1 MKAIDFVTRTSAG
14 AAQYGSISENENM
27 MTLRAEPG
35 QELSLNL
42 RQSEIGG
49 YARNGGDLHIT
60 LADGRV
66 IVLEEY
72 FGADGVP
79 DSRLFI
85 SADGY
90 LNEVSLVDGGD
101 GALYAQ
107 YGPTEQWG
115 KWSPSEELIF
125 LDEDERVAAIVGP
138 EDESVSMLGA
148 AALMGGSGLFTAAG
162 VGAAAVAA
170 STLLPGDGNGGGGG
184 GRITPSVD
192 QEGPIVLGGDEVGPE
207 TDTVTITGRA
217 EPGSTVTVTVGDKT
231 VETISDDEGN
241 WQAEFTGDSFPSDGS
256 HGADVTVVEPDGTT
270 SDLAGPEVVIDTTP
284 PETAVTEGTET
295 SGEIFNAEEYGQ
307 GIEIAGTGEPGAT
320 VSVTIEGITRET
332 VVTEGGSWSV
342 TYEAGSLPEG
352 EYTSAVTV
360 VSQDAMGNSTT
371 VTESVVID
379 TVANAVSI
387 STSQIEGDGT
397 INHAEEADGVTIV
410 GTATPGAVV
419 VVSVQGQEQ
428 TVTAGG
434 DGSWSVTYAAGTL
447 PQGTYDAEI
456 TATSTDVAGNV
467 NTTTGTVHVDTRVD
481 NFAITSESGGADNV
495 INAAEAQ
502 SGLVVTGTSEPGSTV
517 VLQLGDHEVS
527 TVAGADGSWSATFAA
542 SQITQGTYTTTMTA
556 TATDLAG
563 NTRVQTQSVTVDTEA
578 GLLTLNADQ
587 IGGDGTINHSE
598 AQAGVQVT
606 GRADPG
612 ATVTVTLDGVAH
624 QTVAGANGV
633 WTTTYASHE
642 ITEGVHD
649 PVVTAT
655 TTDAAGNSTSVT
667 DTVHVDT
674 RVDNLSM
681 SGGGFAATSH
691 GHDVINSDVAASGFD
706 LTGTVEPGS
715 TVFVTIN
722 GVRVEADVDAS
733 GNWVASF
740 GPGAIAGGEYDA
752 ALAIDVMDAAGNT
765 QSITDTVRVDTLV
778 NTLDKD
784 GPVEGDNVVNASEA
798 SDGVTLTG
806 QVEPGS
812 TVSVDVFG
820 ERYDA
825 VVDASGAWTLDIPA
839 GDIPQTEDSFAM
851 VVTATDAAGN
861 TSRIDDSLVIDTT
874 VPDQP
879 DVVGYFRDHSGN
891 RNTTIETTDED
902 IAIHRVD
909 EPGGAQEMNL
919 YEAKDAFLNE
929 LTYHF
934 LDGAGAPQSI
944 PDGSELVI
952 TGTDAAGNANSTY
965 LVLDEAG
972 ATTVDLGG
980 SNVDGFNIETVD
992 LRFSDQTELTITA
1005 EMLEGLSENSD
1016 TLLVRGGTDDTL
1028 TISGATKT
1036 GTSTETVGGESHSVY
1051 TFDNGSSIIVDDDI
1065 KTVI

>member
-14 AAQYGSISENENM
+14 AAQYGSISENDSM

-42 RQSEIGG
+42 RQSEVNG
-49 YARNGGDLHIT
+49 YARSGGDLQIT

-66 IVLEEY
+66 IILEDY

-90 LNEVSLVDGGD
+90 LNEVTLVEGGN
-101 GALYAQ
+101 GTLYAQ

-125 LDEDERVAAIVGP
+125 LDEDERVAAIAGTGD
-138 EDESVSMLGA
+138 EDVSMLGA
-148 AALMGGSGLFTAAG
+148 AALFGGSGLATAAG

-170 STLLPGDGNGGGGG
+170 STLIPGDGSGSGD
-184 GRITPSVD
+184 GRIAPSVD
-192 QEGPIVLGGDEVGPE
+192 QEGPITLGGDGVGPD
-207 TDTVTITGRA
+207 TDSVTLTGRA
-217 EPGSTVTVTVGDKT
+217 EPGSTVTVTLGDKS
-231 VETISDDEGN
+231 VETTADDEGN
-241 WQAEFTGDSFPSDGS
+241 WQAEFAGDTFPSDGM
-256 HGADVTVVEPDGTT
+256 HTVTVTVVEPDGTT
-270 SDLAGPEVVIDTTP
+270 SDLAGPEVTIDTTP
-284 PETAVTEGTET
+284 PETSVTQGTEA
-295 SGEIFNAEEYGQ
+295 SGEIFNAEEFGQ
-307 GIEIAGTGEPGAT
+307 GIELAGTGEPGAT
-320 VSVTIEGITRET
+320 ISVTVEGVTRET
-332 VVTEGGSWSV
+332 VVSESGSWSV

-360 VSQDAMGNSTT
+360 ISRDAMGNSTT
-371 VTESVVID
+371 VTESIAID

-397 INHAEEADGVTIV
+397 INQAEEADGTTIV

-419 VVSVQGQEQ
+419 VVSVQGVEQ

-434 DGSWSVTYAAGTL
+434 DGSWSVTFAPGTL
-447 PQGTYDAEI
+447 PQGTYEAEI
-456 TATSTDVAGNV
+456 TASSTDAAGNV
-467 NTTTGTVHVDTRVD
+467 NTTTGTVQVDTRVD
-481 NFAITSESGGADNV
+481 NFALTSSSGGADGV
-495 INAAEAQ
+495 INAQEAQ
-502 SGLVVTGTSEPGSTV
+502 SGLEVTGTSEPGSTIV
-517 VLQLGDHEVS
+517 VQLGTQQV
-527 TVAGADGSWSATFAA
+527 TAVAGADGSWSATFAA
-542 SQITQGTYTTTMTA
+542 TQITPGTYTTTMTA

-563 NTRVQTQSVTVDTEA
+563 NTSTQTQSVTVDTEA

-587 IGGDGTINHSE
+587 IGGDGTINQAE

-624 QTVAGANGV
+624 EVVAGANGV

-655 TTDAAGNSTSVT
+655 TTDAAGNATSVS

-674 RVDNLSM
+674 RVDNLTM
-681 SGGGFAATSH
+681 GGGGFAATSD
-691 GHDVINSDVAASGFD
+691 GRSVINGDVAGSGFE

-715 TVFVTIN
+715 TVFVSIGGT
-722 GVRVEADVDAS
+722 RVEAAVDAN

-752 ALAIDVMDAAGNT
+752 ALIVDVTDGAGNT
-765 QSITDTVRVDTLV
+765 QSLTDTVRVDTLV
-778 NTLDKD
+778 NALDKD
-784 GPVEGDNVVNASEA
+784 SPVEGDNVVNAAEA

-806 QVEPGS
+806 KVEPGS
-812 TVSVDVFG
+812 TVTVDLFG
-820 ERYDA
+820 KSYAA
-825 VVDASGAWTLDIPA
+825 VVDASGNWRVDLPA
-839 GDIPQTEDSFAM
+839 ADIPQAEESFDM
-851 VVTATDAAGN
+851 VIRATDAAGN
-861 TSRIDDSLVIDTT
+861 VSRVTDSLAIDTL

-902 IAIHRVD
+902 ISIHRVD
-909 EPGGAQEMNL
+909 GPEGAQELNL

-929 LTYHF
+929 STYHF
-934 LDGAGAPQSI
+934 LDAAGAPKSI

-972 ATTVDLGG
+972 VTTVDLG
-980 SNVDGFNIETVD
+980 SNAVDGFNIETVD

-1005 EMLEGLSENSD
+1005 DMLAGLSENSD

-1028 TISGATKT
+1028 TISGASKT
-1036 GTSTETVGGESHSVY
+1036 GTKDIDGEAYSVY
-1051 TFDNGSSIIVDDDI
+1051 SFDNGSSIVVDDDI

>member
-14 AAQYGSISENENM
+14 AAQYGSISENDSM

-42 RQSEIGG
+42 RQSEVNG
-49 YARNGGDLHIT
+49 YARSGGDLQIT

-66 IVLEEY
+66 IILEDY

-90 LNEVSLVDGGD
+90 LNEVTLVEGGN
-101 GALYAQ
+101 GTLYAQ

-125 LDEDERVAAIVGP
+125 LDEDERVAAIAGTG
-138 EDESVSMLGA
+138 DENVSMLGA
-148 AALMGGSGLFTAAG
+148 AALFGGSGLATAAG

-170 STLLPGDGNGGGGG
+170 STLIPGDGSGSGD
-184 GRITPSVD
+184 GRIAPSVD
-192 QEGPIVLGGDEVGPE
+192 QEGPITLGGDGVGPD
-207 TDTVTITGRA
+207 TDSVTLTGRA
-217 EPGSTVTVTVGDKT
+217 EPGSTVTVTLGDKS
-231 VETISDDEGN
+231 VETTADDEGN
-241 WQAEFTGDSFPSDGS
+241 WQAEFAGDNFPSDGM
-256 HGADVTVVEPDGTT
+256 HTATVTVVEPDGTT
-270 SDLAGPEVVIDTTP
+270 TDLAGPQVTIDTTP
-284 PETAVTEGTET
+284 PETSVTQGTEA
-295 SGEIFNAEEYGQ
+295 SGEIFNAEEFGQ
-307 GIEIAGTGEPGAT
+307 GIELAGSGEPGAT
-320 VSVTIEGITRET
+320 VSVTVEGVTRET
-332 VVTEGGSWSV
+332 VVSESGSWSV

-352 EYTSAVTV
+352 EYTSVVTV
-360 VSQDAMGNSTT
+360 ISRDAMGNSTT
-371 VTESVVID
+371 VTESIAID

-397 INHAEEADGVTIV
+397 INQAEEADGTTIV

-419 VVSVQGQEQ
+419 VVSVQGVEQ

-434 DGSWSVTYAAGTL
+434 DGSWSVTFAPGTL
-447 PQGTYDAEI
+447 PQGTYEAEI
-456 TATSTDVAGNV
+456 TASSTDAAGNV
-467 NTTTGTVHVDTRVD
+467 NTTTGTVQVDTRVD
-481 NFAITSESGGADNV
+481 NFALTSSSGGADGV
-495 INAAEAQ
+495 INAQEAQ
-502 SGLVVTGTSEPGSTV
+502 SGLEVTGTSEPGSTIV
-517 VLQLGDHEVS
+517 VQLGSQQV
-527 TVAGADGSWSATFAA
+527 TAVAGADGSWSATFAA
-542 SQITQGTYTTTMTA
+542 NQITPGTYTTTMTA

-563 NTRVQTQSVTVDTEA
+563 NTSIQTQSVTVDTEA

-587 IGGDGTINHSE
+587 IGGDGTINQAE

-624 QTVAGANGV
+624 EVVAGANGV

-655 TTDAAGNSTSVT
+655 TTDAAGNATSVS

-674 RVDNLSM
+674 RVDNLTM
-681 SGGGFAATSH
+681 DGGGFAATSD
-691 GHDVINSDVAASGFD
+691 GRSVINGDVAGSGFE

-715 TVFVTIN
+715 TVFVSIGGT
-722 GVRVEADVDAS
+722 RVEAAVDAS

-752 ALAIDVMDAAGNT
+752 ALTVDVTDGAGNT
-765 QSITDTVRVDTLV
+765 QSLTDTVRVDTLV
-778 NTLDKD
+778 NALDKD
-784 GPVEGDNVVNASEA
+784 SPVEGDNVVNAAEA

-806 QVEPGS
+806 KVEPGS
-812 TVSVDVFG
+812 TVTVDLFG
-820 ERYDA
+820 KSYTA
-825 VVDASGAWTLDIPA
+825 VVDASGNWRVDLPA
-839 GDIPQTEDSFAM
+839 ADIPQAEESFDM
-851 VVTATDAAGN
+851 VIRATDAAGN
-861 TSRIDDSLVIDTT
+861 VSRVTDSLAIDTL

-902 IAIHRVD
+902 ISIHRVD
-909 EPGGAQEMNL
+909 GPEGAQELNL

-929 LTYHF
+929 ATYHF
-934 LDGAGAPQSI
+934 LDGAGAPKSI

-972 ATTVDLGG
+972 VTTVDLG
-980 SNVDGFNIETVD
+980 SNAVDGFNIETVD

-1005 EMLEGLSENSD
+1005 DMLAGLSENSD

-1028 TISGATKT
+1028 TISGASKT
-1036 GTSTETVGGESHSVY
+1036 GTKDVDGEAYSVY
-1051 TFDNGSSIIVDDDI
+1051 SFDNGSSIVVDDDI

>member
-1 MKAIDFVTRTSAG
+1 
-14 AAQYGSISENENM
+14 M

-42 RQSEIGG
+42 RQSEVNG
-49 YARNGGDLHIT
+49 YARSGGDLQIT

-66 IVLEEY
+66 IILEDY

-90 LNEVSLVDGGD
+90 LNEVTLVEGGN
-101 GALYAQ
+101 GTLYAQ

-125 LDEDERVAAIVGP
+125 LDEDERVAAIAGTG
-138 EDESVSMLGA
+138 DENVSMLGA
-148 AALMGGSGLFTAAG
+148 AALFGGSGLATAAG

-170 STLLPGDGNGGGGG
+170 STLIPGDGSGSGD
-184 GRITPSVD
+184 GRIAPSVD
-192 QEGPIVLGGDEVGPE
+192 QEGPITLGGDGVGPD
-207 TDTVTITGRA
+207 TDSVTLTGRA
-217 EPGSTVTVTVGDKT
+217 EPGSTVTVTLGDKS

-241 WQAEFTGDSFPSDGS
+241 WQAEFAGDNFPSDGTLS
-256 HGADVTVVEPDGTT
+256 ANVTVVEPDGTT
-270 SDLAGPEVVIDTTP
+270 TDLAGPQVTIDTTP
-284 PETAVTEGTET
+284 PETSVTQGTEA
-295 SGEIFNAEEYGQ
+295 SGEIFNAEEFGQ
-307 GIEIAGTGEPGAT
+307 GIELAGTGEPGAT
-320 VSVTIEGITRET
+320 ISVTVEGVTRET
-332 VVTEGGSWSV
+332 VVSESGSWSV

-360 VSQDAMGNSTT
+360 ISRDAMGNSTN
-371 VTESVVID
+371 VTESLVID

-397 INHAEEADGVTIV
+397 INQAEEADGTTIV

-419 VVSVQGQEQ
+419 VVSVQGIEQ

-434 DGSWSVTYAAGTL
+434 DGSWSVTFAPGTL
-447 PQGTYDAEI
+447 PQGTYEAEI
-456 TATSTDVAGNV
+456 TASSTDAAGNV
-467 NTTTGTVHVDTRVD
+467 NTTTGTVQVDTRVD
-481 NFAITSESGGADNV
+481 NFALTSSSGGADGV
-495 INAAEAQ
+495 INAQEAQ
-502 SGLVVTGTSEPGSTV
+502 SGLEVTGTSEPGSTIV
-517 VLQLGDHEVS
+517 VQLGTQQV
-527 TVAGADGSWSATFAA
+527 TAVAGADGSWSATFAA
-542 SQITQGTYTTTMTA
+542 TQITPGTYTTTMTA

-563 NTRVQTQSVTVDTEA
+563 NTSTQTQSVTVDTEA

-587 IGGDGTINHSE
+587 IGGDGTINHAE

-612 ATVTVTLDGVAH
+612 ASVTVTLDGVAH
-624 QTVAGANGV
+624 EVVAGANGV

-642 ITEGVHD
+642 ITQGVHD

-655 TTDAAGNSTSVT
+655 TTDAAGNATSVS

-674 RVDNLSM
+674 RVDNLTM
-681 SGGGFAATSH
+681 GGGGFAATSD
-691 GHDVINSDVAASGFD
+691 GRSVINGDVAGSGFE

-715 TVFVTIN
+715 TVFVSIGGT
-722 GVRVEADVDAS
+722 RVEAAVDAS

-752 ALAIDVMDAAGNT
+752 ALIVDVTDGAGNT
-765 QSITDTVRVDTLV
+765 QSLTDTVRVDTLV
-778 NTLDKD
+778 NALDKD
-784 GPVEGDNVVNASEA
+784 GPVEGDNVVNAAEA

-806 QVEPGS
+806 KVEPGS
-812 TVSVDVFG
+812 TVTVDLFG
-820 ERYDA
+820 KSYTA
-825 VVDASGAWTLDIPA
+825 VVDASGNWRVDLPA
-839 GDIPQTEDSFAM
+839 ADIPQAEESFDM
-851 VVTATDAAGN
+851 VIRATDAAGN
-861 TSRIDDSLVIDTT
+861 VSSVTDSIAIDTL

-902 IAIHRVD
+902 ISIHRVD
-909 EPGGAQEMNL
+909 GPEGAQELNL

-929 LTYHF
+929 ATYHF
-934 LDGAGAPQSI
+934 LDGAGAPKSI

-972 ATTVDLGG
+972 VTTVDLG
-980 SNVDGFNIETVD
+980 SNAVDGFNIETVD

-1005 EMLEGLSENSD
+1005 DMLAGLSENSD

-1028 TISGATKT
+1028 TISGASKT
-1036 GTSTETVGGESHSVY
+1036 GTKDVDGEAYSVY
-1051 TFDNGSSIIVDDDI
+1051 SFDNGSSIVVDDDI

>member
-14 AAQYGSISENENM
+14 AAQYGSISENDSM

-42 RQSEIGG
+42 RQSEVNG
-49 YARNGGDLHIT
+49 YARSGGDLQIT

-66 IVLEEY
+66 IILQDY

-90 LNEVSLVDGGD
+90 LNEVTLVEGGN
-101 GALYAQ
+101 GTLYAQ

-125 LDEDERVAAIVGP
+125 LDEDERVAAIAGTG
-138 EDESVSMLGA
+138 DENVSMLGA
-148 AALMGGSGLFTAAG
+148 AALFGGSGLATAAG

-170 STLLPGDGNGGGGG
+170 STLIPGDGSGSGD
-184 GRITPSVD
+184 GRIAPSVD
-192 QEGPIVLGGDEVGPE
+192 QEGPITLGGDGVGPD
-207 TDTVTITGRA
+207 TDSVTLTGRA
-217 EPGSTVTVTVGDKT
+217 EPGSTVTVTLGDKS
-231 VETISDDEGN
+231 VETTADDEGN
-241 WQAEFTGDSFPSDGS
+241 WQAEFAGDTFPSDGM
-256 HGADVTVVEPDGTT
+256 HTATVTVVEPDGTT
-270 SDLAGPEVVIDTTP
+270 SDLAGPQVTIDTTP
-284 PETAVTEGTET
+284 PETSVTQGTEA
-295 SGEIFNAEEYGQ
+295 SGEIFNAEEFGQ
-307 GIEIAGTGEPGAT
+307 GIELAGSGEPGAT
-320 VSVTIEGITRET
+320 ISVTVEGVTRET
-332 VVTEGGSWSV
+332 VVSESGSWSV

-360 VSQDAMGNSTT
+360 ISRDAMGNSTT
-371 VTESVVID
+371 VTESIAID

-397 INHAEEADGVTIV
+397 INQAEEADGTTIV

-419 VVSVQGQEQ
+419 VVSVQGVEQ

-434 DGSWSVTYAAGTL
+434 DGSWSVTFAPGTL
-447 PQGTYDAEI
+447 PQGTYEAEI
-456 TATSTDVAGNV
+456 TASSTDAAGNV
-467 NTTTGTVHVDTRVD
+467 NTTTGTVQVDTRVD
-481 NFAITSESGGADNV
+481 NFALTSSSGGADGV
-495 INAAEAQ
+495 INAQEAQ
-502 SGLVVTGTSEPGSTV
+502 SGLEVTGTSEPGSTIV
-517 VLQLGDHEVS
+517 VQLGSQQV
-527 TVAGADGSWSATFAA
+527 TAVAGADGSWSATFAA
-542 SQITQGTYTTTMTA
+542 NQITPGTYTTTMTA

-563 NTRVQTQSVTVDTEA
+563 NTSTQTQSVTVDTEA

-587 IGGDGTINHSE
+587 IGGDGTINQAE

-624 QTVAGANGV
+624 EVVAGANGV

-655 TTDAAGNSTSVT
+655 TTDAAGNATSVS

-674 RVDNLSM
+674 RVDNLTM
-681 SGGGFAATSH
+681 GGGGFAATSD
-691 GHDVINSDVAASGFD
+691 GRSVINGDVAGSGFE

-715 TVFVTIN
+715 TVFVSIGGT
-722 GVRVEADVDAS
+722 RVEAAVDAS

-752 ALAIDVMDAAGNT
+752 ALTVDVTDAAGNT
-765 QSITDTVRVDTLV
+765 QSLTDTVRVDTLV
-778 NTLDKD
+778 NALDKD
-784 GPVEGDNVVNASEA
+784 SPVEGDNVVNAAEA

-806 QVEPGS
+806 KVEPGS
-812 TVSVDVFG
+812 TVTVDLFG
-820 ERYDA
+820 KSYTA
-825 VVDASGAWTLDIPA
+825 VVDASGNWRVDLPA
-839 GDIPQTEDSFAM
+839 ADIPQAEESFDM
-851 VVTATDAAGN
+851 VIRATDAAGN
-861 TSRIDDSLVIDTT
+861 VSRVTDSIAIDTL

-902 IAIHRVD
+902 ISIHRVD
-909 EPGGAQEMNL
+909 GPDGAQELNL

-929 LTYHF
+929 STYHF
-934 LDGAGAPQSI
+934 LDGAGAPKSI

-972 ATTVDLGG
+972 VTTVDLG
-980 SNVDGFNIETVD
+980 SNAVDGFNIETVD

-1005 EMLEGLSENSD
+1005 DMLAGLSENSD

-1028 TISGATKT
+1028 TISGASKT
-1036 GTSTETVGGESHSVY
+1036 GTKDVDGEAYSVY
-1051 TFDNGSSIIVDDDI
+1051 SFDNGSSIVVDDDI
-1065 KTVI
+1065 KTVV

>member
-14 AAQYGSISENENM
+14 AAQYGSISENDSM

-42 RQSEIGG
+42 RQSEVNG
-49 YARNGGDLHIT
+49 YARSGGDLQIT

-66 IVLEEY
+66 IILQDY

-90 LNEVSLVDGGD
+90 LNEVTLVEGGN
-101 GALYAQ
+101 GTLYAQ

-125 LDEDERVAAIVGP
+125 LDEDERVAAIAGTG
-138 EDESVSMLGA
+138 DENVSMLGA
-148 AALMGGSGLFTAAG
+148 AALFGGSGLATAAG

-170 STLLPGDGNGGGGG
+170 STLIPGDGSGSGD
-184 GRITPSVD
+184 GRIAPSVD
-192 QEGPIVLGGDEVGPE
+192 QEGPITLGGDGVGPD
-207 TDTVTITGRA
+207 TDSVTLTGRA
-217 EPGSTVTVTVGDKT
+217 EPGSTVTVTLGDKS
-231 VETISDDEGN
+231 VETTADDEGN
-241 WQAEFTGDSFPSDGS
+241 WQAEFAGDTFPSDGM
-256 HGADVTVVEPDGTT
+256 HTATVTVVEPDGTT
-270 SDLAGPEVVIDTTP
+270 SDLAGPQVTIDTTP
-284 PETAVTEGTET
+284 PETSVTQGTEA
-295 SGEIFNAEEYGQ
+295 SGEIFNAEEFGQ
-307 GIEIAGTGEPGAT
+307 GIELAGSGELGAT
-320 VSVTIEGITRET
+320 ISVTVEGVTRET
-332 VVTEGGSWSV
+332 VVSESGSWSV

-360 VSQDAMGNSTT
+360 ISRDAMGNSTT
-371 VTESVVID
+371 VTESIAID

-397 INHAEEADGVTIV
+397 INQAEEADGTTIV

-419 VVSVQGQEQ
+419 VVSVQGVEQ

-434 DGSWSVTYAAGTL
+434 DGSWSVTFAPGTL
-447 PQGTYDAEI
+447 PQGTYEAEI
-456 TATSTDVAGNV
+456 TASSTDAAGNV
-467 NTTTGTVHVDTRVD
+467 NTTTGTVQVDTRVD
-481 NFAITSESGGADNV
+481 NFALTSSSGGADGV
-495 INAAEAQ
+495 INAQEAQ
-502 SGLVVTGTSEPGSTV
+502 SGLEVTGTSEPGSTIV
-517 VLQLGDHEVS
+517 VQLGSQQV
-527 TVAGADGSWSATFAA
+527 TAVAGADGSWSATFAA
-542 SQITQGTYTTTMTA
+542 NQITPGTYTTTMTA

-563 NTRVQTQSVTVDTEA
+563 NTSTQTQSVTVDTEA

-587 IGGDGTINHSE
+587 IGGDGTINQAE

-624 QTVAGANGV
+624 EVVAGANGV

-655 TTDAAGNSTSVT
+655 TTDAAGNATSVS

-674 RVDNLSM
+674 RVDNLTM
-681 SGGGFAATSH
+681 GGGGFAATSD
-691 GHDVINSDVAASGFD
+691 GRSVINGDVAGSGFE

-715 TVFVTIN
+715 TVFVSIGGT
-722 GVRVEADVDAS
+722 RVEAAVDAS

-752 ALAIDVMDAAGNT
+752 ALTVDVTDAAGNT
-765 QSITDTVRVDTLV
+765 QSLTDTVRVDTLV
-778 NTLDKD
+778 NALDKD
-784 GPVEGDNVVNASEA
+784 SPVEGDNVVNAAEA

-806 QVEPGS
+806 KVEPGS
-812 TVSVDVFG
+812 TVTVDLFG
-820 ERYDA
+820 KSYTA
-825 VVDASGAWTLDIPA
+825 VVDASGNWRVDLPA
-839 GDIPQTEDSFAM
+839 ADIPQAEESFDM
-851 VVTATDAAGN
+851 VIRATDAAGN
-861 TSRIDDSLVIDTT
+861 VSRVTDSIAIDTL

-902 IAIHRVD
+902 ISIHRVD
-909 EPGGAQEMNL
+909 GPDGAQELNL

-929 LTYHF
+929 STYHF
-934 LDGAGAPQSI
+934 LDGAGAPKSI

-972 ATTVDLGG
+972 VTTVDLG
-980 SNVDGFNIETVD
+980 SNAVDGFNIETVD

-1005 EMLEGLSENSD
+1005 DMLAGLSENSD

-1028 TISGATKT
+1028 TISGASKT
-1036 GTSTETVGGESHSVY
+1036 GTKDVDGEAYSVY
-1051 TFDNGSSIIVDDDI
+1051 SFDNGSSIVVDDDI
-1065 KTVI
+1065 KTVV

>member
-14 AAQYGSISENENM
+14 AAQYGSISENDSM

-42 RQSEIGG
+42 RQSEVKG
-49 YARNGGDLHIT
+49 YARSGGDLQIT

-66 IVLEEY
+66 IILEDY

-90 LNEVSLVDGGD
+90 LNEVTLVEGGN
-101 GALYAQ
+101 GTLYAQ

-125 LDEDERVAAIVGP
+125 LDEDERVAAIAGTG
-138 EDESVSMLGA
+138 DENVSMLGA
-148 AALMGGSGLFTAAG
+148 AALFGGSGLATAAS

-170 STLLPGDGNGGGGG
+170 STLIPGDGSGSGD
-184 GRITPSVD
+184 GRIAPSVD
-192 QEGPIVLGGDEVGPE
+192 QEGPITLGGDGVGPD
-207 TDTVTITGRA
+207 TDSVTLTGRA
-217 EPGSTVTVTVGDKT
+217 EPGSTVTVTLGDKS
-231 VETISDDEGN
+231 VETTADDEGN
-241 WQAEFTGDSFPSDGS
+241 WQAEFAGDNFPSDGM
-256 HGADVTVVEPDGTT
+256 HTATVTVVEPDGTT
-270 SDLAGPEVVIDTTP
+270 SDLAGPEVTIDTTP
-284 PETAVTEGTET
+284 PETSVTQGTEA
-295 SGEIFNAEEYGQ
+295 SGEIFNAEEFGQ
-307 GIEIAGTGEPGAT
+307 GIELAGSGEPGAT
-320 VSVTIEGITRET
+320 ISVTVEGVTRET
-332 VVTEGGSWSV
+332 VVSESGSWSV

-360 VSQDAMGNSTT
+360 ISRDAMGNSTT
-371 VTESVVID
+371 VTESIAID

-397 INHAEEADGVTIV
+397 INQAEEADGTTIV

-419 VVSVQGQEQ
+419 VVSVQGVEQ

-434 DGSWSVTYAAGTL
+434 DGSWSVTFAPGTL
-447 PQGTYDAEI
+447 PQGTYEAEI
-456 TATSTDVAGNV
+456 TASSTDAAGNV
-467 NTTTGTVHVDTRVD
+467 NTTTGTVQVDTRVD
-481 NFAITSESGGADNV
+481 NFALTSSSGGADGV
-495 INAAEAQ
+495 INAQEAQ
-502 SGLVVTGTSEPGSTV
+502 AGLEVTGTSEPGSTIV
-517 VLQLGDHEVS
+517 VQLGTQQV
-527 TVAGADGSWSATFAA
+527 TAVAGADGSWSATFAA
-542 SQITQGTYTTTMTA
+542 NQITPGTYTTTMTA

-563 NTRVQTQSVTVDTEA
+563 NTSIQTQSVTVDTEA

-587 IGGDGTINHSE
+587 IGGDGTINQAE

-612 ATVTVTLDGVAH
+612 AIVTVTLDGVAH
-624 QTVAGANGV
+624 EVVAGANGV

-655 TTDAAGNSTSVT
+655 TTDAAGNATSVS

-674 RVDNLSM
+674 RVDNLTM
-681 SGGGFAATSH
+681 GGGGFAATSD
-691 GHDVINSDVAASGFD
+691 GRSVINGDVAGSGFE

-715 TVFVTIN
+715 TVFVSIGGT
-722 GVRVEADVDAS
+722 RVEAAVDAS
-733 GNWVASF
+733 GKWVASF

-752 ALAIDVMDAAGNT
+752 ALIVDVTDAAGNT
-765 QSITDTVRVDTLV
+765 QSLTDTVRVDTLV
-778 NTLDKD
+778 NALDKD
-784 GPVEGDNVVNASEA
+784 SPVEGDNVVNAAEA

-806 QVEPGS
+806 KVEPGS
-812 TVSVDVFG
+812 TVTVDLFG
-820 ERYDA
+820 KSYAA
-825 VVDASGAWTLDIPA
+825 VVDASGNWRVDLPA
-839 GDIPQTEDSFAM
+839 ADIPQAEESFDM
-851 VVTATDAAGN
+851 VIRATDAAGN
-861 TSRIDDSLVIDTT
+861 VSSVTDSIAIDTL

-902 IAIHRVD
+902 ISIHRVD
-909 EPGGAQEMNL
+909 GPEGAQELNL

-929 LTYHF
+929 STYHF
-934 LDGAGAPQSI
+934 LDGAGAPKSI

-972 ATTVDLGG
+972 VTTVDLG
-980 SNVDGFNIETVD
+980 SNAVDGFNIETVD

-1005 EMLEGLSENSD
+1005 DMLAGLSENSD

-1028 TISGATKT
+1028 TLSGASKT
-1036 GTSTETVGGESHSVY
+1036 GTKDVDGEAYSVY
-1051 TFDNGSSIIVDDDI
+1051 SFDNGSSIVVDDDI

>member
-14 AAQYGSISENENM
+14 AAQYGSISENDSM

-42 RQSEIGG
+42 RQSEVNG
-49 YARNGGDLHIT
+49 YARSGGDLQIT

-66 IVLEEY
+66 IILEDY

-90 LNEVSLVDGGD
+90 LNEVTLVEGGN
-101 GALYAQ
+101 GTLYAQ

-125 LDEDERVAAIVGP
+125 LDEDERVAAIAGTG
-138 EDESVSMLGA
+138 DENVSMLGA
-148 AALMGGSGLFTAAG
+148 AALFGGSGLATAAG

-170 STLLPGDGNGGGGG
+170 STLIPGDGSGSGD
-184 GRITPSVD
+184 GRIAPSVD
-192 QEGPIVLGGDEVGPE
+192 QEGPITLGGDGVGPD
-207 TDTVTITGRA
+207 TDSVTLTGRA
-217 EPGSTVTVTVGDKT
+217 EPGSTVTVTLGDKS
-231 VETISDDEGN
+231 VETTADDEGN
-241 WQAEFTGDSFPSDGS
+241 WQAEFAGDTFPSDGM
-256 HGADVTVVEPDGTT
+256 HTATVTVVEPDGTT
-270 SDLAGPEVVIDTTP
+270 SDLAGPEVTIDTTP
-284 PETAVTEGTET
+284 PETSVTQGTEA
-295 SGEIFNAEEYGQ
+295 SGEIFNAEEFGQ
-307 GIEIAGTGEPGAT
+307 GIELAGSGEPGAT
-320 VSVTIEGITRET
+320 ISVTVEGVTRET
-332 VVTEGGSWSV
+332 VVSESGSWSV

-360 VSQDAMGNSTT
+360 ISRDAMGNSTT
-371 VTESVVID
+371 VTESIAID

-397 INHAEEADGVTIV
+397 INQAEEADGTTIV

-419 VVSVQGQEQ
+419 VVSVQGVEQ

-434 DGSWSVTYAAGTL
+434 DGSWSVTFAPGTL
-447 PQGTYDAEI
+447 PQGTYEAEI
-456 TATSTDVAGNV
+456 TASSTDAAGNV
-467 NTTTGTVHVDTRVD
+467 NTTTGTVQVDTRVD
-481 NFAITSESGGADNV
+481 NFALTSSSGGADGV
-495 INAAEAQ
+495 INAQEAQ
-502 SGLVVTGTSEPGSTV
+502 SGLEVTGTSEPGSTIV
-517 VLQLGDHEVS
+517 VQLGSQQV
-527 TVAGADGSWSATFAA
+527 TAVAGADGSWSATFAA
-542 SQITQGTYTTTMTA
+542 TQITPGTYTTTMTA

-563 NTRVQTQSVTVDTEA
+563 NTSTQTQSVTVDTEA

-587 IGGDGTINHSE
+587 IGGDGTINQAE

-624 QTVAGANGV
+624 EVVAGANGV

-655 TTDAAGNSTSVT
+655 TTDAAGNATSVS

-674 RVDNLSM
+674 RVDNLTM
-681 SGGGFAATSH
+681 GGGGFAATSD
-691 GHDVINSDVAASGFD
+691 GRSVINGDVAGSGFE

-715 TVFVTIN
+715 TVFVSIGGT
-722 GVRVEADVDAS
+722 RVEAAVDAS

-752 ALAIDVMDAAGNT
+752 ALIVDVTDGAGNT
-765 QSITDTVRVDTLV
+765 QSLTDTVRVDTLV
-778 NTLDKD
+778 NALDKD
-784 GPVEGDNVVNASEA
+784 SPVEGDNVVNAAEA

-806 QVEPGS
+806 KVEPGS
-812 TVSVDVFG
+812 TVTVDLFG
-820 ERYDA
+820 KSYAA
-825 VVDASGAWTLDIPA
+825 VVDASGNWRVDLPA
-839 GDIPQTEDSFAM
+839 ADIPQAEESFDM
-851 VVTATDAAGN
+851 VIRATDAAGN
-861 TSRIDDSLVIDTT
+861 VSSVTDSLAIDTL

-902 IAIHRVD
+902 ISIHRVD
-909 EPGGAQEMNL
+909 GPEGAQELNL

-929 LTYHF
+929 ATYHF
-934 LDGAGAPQSI
+934 LDAAGAPKSI

-972 ATTVDLGG
+972 VTTVDLG
-980 SNVDGFNIETVD
+980 SNAVDGFNIETVD

-1005 EMLEGLSENSD
+1005 DMLAGLSENSD

-1028 TISGATKT
+1028 TISGASKT
-1036 GTSTETVGGESHSVY
+1036 GTKDVDGEAYSVY
-1051 TFDNGSSIIVDDDI
+1051 SFDNGSSIVVDDDI

>member
-14 AAQYGSISENENM
+14 AAQYGSISENDSM

-42 RQSEIGG
+42 RQSEVNG
-49 YARNGGDLHIT
+49 YARAGGDLQIT

-66 IVLEEY
+66 IILEDY

-90 LNEVSLVDGGD
+90 LNEVTLVEGGN
-101 GALYAQ
+101 GTLYAQ

-125 LDEDERVAAIVGP
+125 LDEDERVAAIAGTG
-138 EDESVSMLGA
+138 DENVSMLGA
-148 AALMGGSGLFTAAG
+148 AALFGGSGLATAAG

-170 STLLPGDGNGGGGG
+170 STLIPGDGSGSGD
-184 GRITPSVD
+184 GRIAPSVD
-192 QEGPIVLGGDEVGPE
+192 QDGPITLGGDGVGPD
-207 TDTVTITGRA
+207 TDSVTLTGRA
-217 EPGSTVTVTVGDKT
+217 EPGSTVTVTLGDKS
-231 VETISDDEGN
+231 VETTSDDEGN
-241 WQAEFTGDSFPSDGS
+241 WQAEFAGDNFPSDGM
-256 HGADVTVVEPDGTT
+256 HTATVTVVEPDGTT
-270 SDLAGPEVVIDTTP
+270 SDLAGPEVTIDTTP
-284 PETAVTEGTET
+284 PETSVTQGTEA
-295 SGEIFNAEEYGQ
+295 SGEIFNAEEFGQ
-307 GIEIAGTGEPGAT
+307 GIELAGTGEPGAT
-320 VSVTIEGITRET
+320 ISVTVEGVTRET
-332 VVTEGGSWSV
+332 VVSESGSWSV

-360 VSQDAMGNSTT
+360 VSRDAMGNSTT
-371 VTESVVID
+371 VTESLVID

-397 INHAEEADGVTIV
+397 INQAEEADGTTIV

-419 VVSVQGQEQ
+419 VVSVQGVEQ

-434 DGSWSVTYAAGTL
+434 DGSWSVTFAPGTL
-447 PQGTYDAEI
+447 PQGTYEAEI
-456 TATSTDVAGNV
+456 TASSTDAAGNV
-467 NTTTGTVHVDTRVD
+467 NTTTGTVQVDTRVD
-481 NFAITSESGGADNV
+481 NFALTSSSGGADGV
-495 INAAEAQ
+495 INAQEAQ
-502 SGLVVTGTSEPGSTV
+502 SGLEVTGTSEPGSTIV
-517 VLQLGDHEVS
+517 VQLGTQQV
-527 TVAGADGSWSATFAA
+527 TAVAGADGSWSATFAA
-542 SQITQGTYTTTMTA
+542 TQIKPGTYTTTMTA

-563 NTRVQTQSVTVDTEA
+563 NTSIQTQSVTVDTEA
-578 GLLTLNADQ
+578 GLLTLNADR
-587 IGGDGTINHSE
+587 IGGDGTINQAE

-624 QTVAGANGV
+624 EVVAGANGV

-655 TTDAAGNSTSVT
+655 TTDAAGNATSVS

-674 RVDNLSM
+674 RVDNLTM
-681 SGGGFAATSH
+681 GGGGFAATSD
-691 GHDVINSDVAASGFD
+691 GRSVINGDVAGSGFE

-715 TVFVTIN
+715 TVFVSIGGT
-722 GVRVEADVDAS
+722 RVEAAVDAS

-752 ALAIDVMDAAGNT
+752 ALIVDVTDGAGNT
-765 QSITDTVRVDTLV
+765 QSLTDTVRVDTLV
-778 NTLDKD
+778 NALDKD
-784 GPVEGDNVVNASEA
+784 SPVEGDNVVNAAEA

-806 QVEPGS
+806 KVEPGS
-812 TVSVDVFG
+812 TVTVDLFG
-820 ERYDA
+820 KSYAA
-825 VVDASGAWTLDIPA
+825 VVDASGNWRVDLPA
-839 GDIPQTEDSFAM
+839 ADIPQAEESFDM
-851 VVTATDAAGN
+851 VIRATDAAGN
-861 TSRIDDSLVIDTT
+861 VSSVTDSLAIDTL

-902 IAIHRVD
+902 ISIHRVD
-909 EPGGAQEMNL
+909 GPEGAQELNL

-929 LTYHF
+929 ATYHF
-934 LDGAGAPQSI
+934 LDGAGAPKSI

-972 ATTVDLGG
+972 VTTVDLG
-980 SNVDGFNIETVD
+980 SNAVDGFNIETVD

-1005 EMLEGLSENSD
+1005 DMLAGLSENSD

-1028 TISGATKT
+1028 TISGASKT
-1036 GTSTETVGGESHSVY
+1036 GTKDVDGEAYSVY
-1051 TFDNGSSIIVDDDI
+1051 SFDNGSSIVVDDDI

>member
-14 AAQYGSISENENM
+14 AAQYGSISENDSM

-42 RQSEIGG
+42 RQSEVNG
-49 YARNGGDLHIT
+49 YARSGGDLQIT

-66 IVLEEY
+66 IILEDY

-90 LNEVSLVDGGD
+90 LNEVTLVEGGN
-101 GALYAQ
+101 GTLYAQ

-125 LDEDERVAAIVGP
+125 LDEDERVAAIAGTGD
-138 EDESVSMLGA
+138 EDVSMLGA
-148 AALMGGSGLFTAAG
+148 AALFGGSGLATAAG

-170 STLLPGDGNGGGGG
+170 STLIPGDGSGSGD
-184 GRITPSVD
+184 GRIAPSVD
-192 QEGPIVLGGDEVGPE
+192 QEGPITLGGDGVGPD
-207 TDTVTITGRA
+207 TDSVTLTGRA
-217 EPGSTVTVTVGDKT
+217 EPGSTVTVTLGDKS
-231 VETISDDEGN
+231 VETTADDEGN
-241 WQAEFTGDSFPSDGS
+241 WQAEFAGDTFPSDGM
-256 HGADVTVVEPDGTT
+256 HTVNVTVVEPDGTT
-270 SDLAGPEVVIDTTP
+270 SDLAGPEVTIDTTP
-284 PETAVTEGTET
+284 PETSVTQGTEA
-295 SGEIFNAEEYGQ
+295 SGEIFNAEEFGQ
-307 GIEIAGTGEPGAT
+307 GIELAGSGEPGAT
-320 VSVTIEGITRET
+320 ISVTVEGVTRET
-332 VVTEGGSWSV
+332 VVSESGSWSV

-360 VSQDAMGNSTT
+360 ISRDAMGNSTT
-371 VTESVVID
+371 VTESIAID

-397 INHAEEADGVTIV
+397 INQAEEADGTTIV

-419 VVSVQGQEQ
+419 VVSVQGVEQ

-434 DGSWSVTYAAGTL
+434 DGNWSVTFAPGTL
-447 PQGTYDAEI
+447 PQGTYEAEI
-456 TATSTDVAGNV
+456 TASSTDAAGNV
-467 NTTTGTVHVDTRVD
+467 NTTTGTVQVDTRVD
-481 NFAITSESGGADNV
+481 NFALTSSSGGADGV
-495 INAAEAQ
+495 INAQEAQ
-502 SGLVVTGTSEPGSTV
+502 SGLEVTGTSEPGSTIV
-517 VLQLGDHEVS
+517 VQLGSQQV
-527 TVAGADGSWSATFAA
+527 TAVAGADGSWSATFAA
-542 SQITQGTYTTTMTA
+542 NQITPGTYTTTMTA

-563 NTRVQTQSVTVDTEA
+563 NTSTQTQSVTVDTEA

-587 IGGDGTINHSE
+587 IGGDGTINQAE

-624 QTVAGANGV
+624 EVVAGANGV

-655 TTDAAGNSTSVT
+655 TTDAAGNATSVS

-674 RVDNLSM
+674 RVDNLTM
-681 SGGGFAATSH
+681 GGGGFAATSD
-691 GHDVINSDVAASGFD
+691 GRSVINGDVAGSGFE

-715 TVFVTIN
+715 TVFVSIGGT
-722 GVRVEADVDAS
+722 RVEAAVDAN

-752 ALAIDVMDAAGNT
+752 ALIVDVTDAAGNT
-765 QSITDTVRVDTLV
+765 QSLTDTVRVDTLV
-778 NTLDKD
+778 NALDKD
-784 GPVEGDNVVNASEA
+784 SPVEGDNVVNAAEA

-806 QVEPGS
+806 KVEPGS
-812 TVSVDVFG
+812 TVTVDLFG
-820 ERYDA
+820 KSYTA
-825 VVDASGAWTLDIPA
+825 VVDASGNWRVDLPA
-839 GDIPQTEDSFAM
+839 ADIPQAEESFDM
-851 VVTATDAAGN
+851 VIRATDAAGN
-861 TSRIDDSLVIDTT
+861 VSRVTDSLAIDTL

-902 IAIHRVD
+902 ISIHRVD
-909 EPGGAQEMNL
+909 GPEGAQELNL

-929 LTYHF
+929 STYHF
-934 LDGAGAPQSI
+934 LDAAGAPKSI

-972 ATTVDLGG
+972 VTTVDLG
-980 SNVDGFNIETVD
+980 SNAVDGFNIETVD

-1005 EMLEGLSENSD
+1005 DMLAGLSENSD

-1028 TISGATKT
+1028 TISGASKT
-1036 GTSTETVGGESHSVY
+1036 GTKDVDGEAYSVY
-1051 TFDNGSSIIVDDDI
+1051 SFDNGSSIVVDDDI

>member
-14 AAQYGSISENENM
+14 AAQYGSISENDSM

-42 RQSEIGG
+42 RQSEVNG
-49 YARNGGDLHIT
+49 YARSGGDLQIT
-60 LADGRV
+60 LTDGRV
-66 IVLEEY
+66 IILEDY

-90 LNEVSLVDGGD
+90 LNEVTLVEGGN
-101 GALYAQ
+101 GTLYAQ

-125 LDEDERVAAIVGP
+125 LDEDERVAAIAGTGD
-138 EDESVSMLGA
+138 EDVSMLGA
-148 AALMGGSGLFTAAG
+148 AALFGGSGLATAAG

-170 STLLPGDGNGGGGG
+170 STLIPGDGSGSGD
-184 GRITPSVD
+184 GRIAPSVD
-192 QEGPIVLGGDEVGPE
+192 QEGPITLGGDGVGPD
-207 TDTVTITGRA
+207 TDSVTLTGRA
-217 EPGSTVTVTVGDKT
+217 EPGSTVTVTLGDKS
-231 VETISDDEGN
+231 VETTADDEGN
-241 WQAEFTGDSFPSDGS
+241 WQAEFAGDTFTSDGM
-256 HGADVTVVEPDGTT
+256 HTATVTVVEPDGTT
-270 SDLAGPEVVIDTTP
+270 SDLAGPEVTIDTTP
-284 PETAVTEGTET
+284 PETSVTQGTEA
-295 SGEIFNAEEYGQ
+295 SGEIFNAEEFGQ
-307 GIEIAGTGEPGAT
+307 GIELAGSGEPGAT
-320 VSVTIEGITRET
+320 ISVTVEGVTRET
-332 VVTEGGSWSV
+332 VVSESGSWSV

-360 VSQDAMGNSTT
+360 ISRDAMGNSTT
-371 VTESVVID
+371 VTESIAID

-397 INHAEEADGVTIV
+397 INQAEEADGTTIV

-419 VVSVQGQEQ
+419 VVSVQGVEQ

-434 DGSWSVTYAAGTL
+434 DGSWSVTFAPGTL
-447 PQGTYDAEI
+447 PQGTYEAEI
-456 TATSTDVAGNV
+456 TASSTDAAGNV
-467 NTTTGTVHVDTRVD
+467 NTTTGTVQVDTRVD
-481 NFAITSESGGADNV
+481 NFALTSSSGGTDGV
-495 INAAEAQ
+495 INAQEAQ
-502 SGLVVTGTSEPGSTV
+502 SGLEVTGTSEPGSTIV
-517 VLQLGDHEVS
+517 VQLGSQQV
-527 TVAGADGSWSATFAA
+527 TAVAGADGSWSATFAA
-542 SQITQGTYTTTMTA
+542 NQITPGTYTATMSA

-563 NTRVQTQSVTVDTEA
+563 NTSTQTQSVTVDTEA

-587 IGGDGTINHSE
+587 IGGDGTINQAE

-624 QTVAGANGV
+624 EVVAGANGV

-655 TTDAAGNSTSVT
+655 TTDAAGNATSVS
-667 DTVHVDT
+667 DTVNVDT
-674 RVDNLSM
+674 RVDNLTM
-681 SGGGFAATSH
+681 GGGGFAATSD
-691 GHDVINSDVAASGFD
+691 GRSVINGDVAGSGFE

-715 TVFVTIN
+715 TVFVSIGGT
-722 GVRVEADVDAS
+722 RVEAAVDAN

-740 GPGAIAGGEYDA
+740 GPGAIADGEYDA
-752 ALAIDVMDAAGNT
+752 ALIVDVTDAAGNT
-765 QSITDTVRVDTLV
+765 QSLTDTVRVDTLV
-778 NTLDKD
+778 NALDKD
-784 GPVEGDNVVNASEA
+784 SPVEGDNVVNAAEA

-806 QVEPGS
+806 KVEPGS
-812 TVSVDVFG
+812 TVTVDLFG
-820 ERYDA
+820 KSYAA
-825 VVDASGAWTLDIPA
+825 VVDASGNWRVDLPA
-839 GDIPQTEDSFAM
+839 ADIPQAEESFDM
-851 VVTATDAAGN
+851 VIRATDAAGN
-861 TSRIDDSLVIDTT
+861 VSSVTDSIAIDTL

-902 IAIHRVD
+902 ISIHRVD
-909 EPGGAQEMNL
+909 GPEGAQELNL

-929 LTYHF
+929 STYHF
-934 LDGAGAPQSI
+934 LDAAGAPKSI

-972 ATTVDLGG
+972 VTTVDLG
-980 SNVDGFNIETVD
+980 SNAVDGFNIETVD

-1005 EMLEGLSENSD
+1005 DMLAGLSENSD

-1028 TISGATKT
+1028 TISGASKT
-1036 GTSTETVGGESHSVY
+1036 GTKDVDGEAYSVY
-1051 TFDNGSSIIVDDDI
+1051 SFDNGSSIVVDDDI

>member
-1 MKAIDFVTRTSAG
+1 
-14 AAQYGSISENENM
+14 M

-42 RQSEIGG
+42 RQSEVKG
-49 YARNGGDLHIT
+49 YARSGGDLQIT

-66 IVLEEY
+66 IILEDY

-90 LNEVSLVDGGD
+90 LNEVTLVEGGN
-101 GALYAQ
+101 GTLYAQ

-125 LDEDERVAAIVGP
+125 LDEDERVAAIAGTG
-138 EDESVSMLGA
+138 DENVSMLGA
-148 AALMGGSGLFTAAG
+148 AALFGGSGLATAAS

-170 STLLPGDGNGGGGG
+170 STLIPGDGSGSGD
-184 GRITPSVD
+184 GRIAPSVD
-192 QEGPIVLGGDEVGPE
+192 QEGPITLGGDGVGPD
-207 TDTVTITGRA
+207 TDSVTLTGRA
-217 EPGSTVTVTVGDKT
+217 EPGSTVTVTLGDKS
-231 VETISDDEGN
+231 VETTADDEGN
-241 WQAEFTGDSFPSDGS
+241 WQAEFAGDNFPSDGM
-256 HGADVTVVEPDGTT
+256 HTATVTVVEPDGTT
-270 SDLAGPEVVIDTTP
+270 SDLAGPEVTIDTTP
-284 PETAVTEGTET
+284 PETSVTQGTEA
-295 SGEIFNAEEYGQ
+295 SGEIFNAEEFGQ
-307 GIEIAGTGEPGAT
+307 GIELAGSGEPGAT
-320 VSVTIEGITRET
+320 ISVTVEGVTRET
-332 VVTEGGSWSV
+332 VVSESGSWSV

-360 VSQDAMGNSTT
+360 ISRDAMGNSTT
-371 VTESVVID
+371 VTESIAID

-397 INHAEEADGVTIV
+397 INQAEEADGTTIV

-419 VVSVQGQEQ
+419 VVSVQGVEQ

-434 DGSWSVTYAAGTL
+434 DGSWSVTFAPGTL
-447 PQGTYDAEI
+447 PQGTYEAEI
-456 TATSTDVAGNV
+456 TASSTDAAGNV
-467 NTTTGTVHVDTRVD
+467 NTTTGTVQVDTRVD
-481 NFAITSESGGADNV
+481 NFALTSSSGGADGV
-495 INAAEAQ
+495 INAQEAQ
-502 SGLVVTGTSEPGSTV
+502 AGLEVTGTSEPGSTIV
-517 VLQLGDHEVS
+517 VQLGTQQV
-527 TVAGADGSWSATFAA
+527 TAVAGADGSWSATFAA
-542 SQITQGTYTTTMTA
+542 NQITPGTYTTTMTA

-563 NTRVQTQSVTVDTEA
+563 NTSIQTQSVTVDTEA

-587 IGGDGTINHSE
+587 IGGDGTINQAE

-612 ATVTVTLDGVAH
+612 AIVTVTLDGVAH
-624 QTVAGANGV
+624 EVVAGANGV

-655 TTDAAGNSTSVT
+655 TTDAAGNATSVS

-674 RVDNLSM
+674 RVDNLTM
-681 SGGGFAATSH
+681 GGGGFAATSD
-691 GHDVINSDVAASGFD
+691 GRSVINGDVAGSGFE

-715 TVFVTIN
+715 TVFVSIGGT
-722 GVRVEADVDAS
+722 RVEAAVDAS
-733 GNWVASF
+733 GKWVASF

-752 ALAIDVMDAAGNT
+752 ALIVDVTDAAGNT
-765 QSITDTVRVDTLV
+765 QSLTDTVRVDTLV
-778 NTLDKD
+778 NALDKD
-784 GPVEGDNVVNASEA
+784 SPVEGDNVVNAAEA

-806 QVEPGS
+806 KVEPGS
-812 TVSVDVFG
+812 TVTVDLFG
-820 ERYDA
+820 KSYAA
-825 VVDASGAWTLDIPA
+825 VVDASGNWRVDLPA
-839 GDIPQTEDSFAM
+839 ADIPQAEESFDM
-851 VVTATDAAGN
+851 VIRATDAAGN
-861 TSRIDDSLVIDTT
+861 VSSVTDSIAIDTL

-902 IAIHRVD
+902 ISIHRVD
-909 EPGGAQEMNL
+909 GPEGAQELNL

-929 LTYHF
+929 STYHF
-934 LDGAGAPQSI
+934 LDGAGAPKSI

-972 ATTVDLGG
+972 VTTVDLG
-980 SNVDGFNIETVD
+980 SNAVDGFNIETVD

-1005 EMLEGLSENSD
+1005 DMLAGLSENSD

-1028 TISGATKT
+1028 TISGASKT
-1036 GTSTETVGGESHSVY
+1036 GTKDVDGEAYSVY
-1051 TFDNGSSIIVDDDI
+1051 SFDNGSSIVVDDDI

>member
-14 AAQYGSISENENM
+14 AAQYGSISENDSM

-42 RQSEIGG
+42 RQSEVNG
-49 YARNGGDLHIT
+49 YARSGGDLQIT

-66 IVLEEY
+66 IILEDY

-90 LNEVSLVDGGD
+90 LNEVTLVEGGN
-101 GALYAQ
+101 GTLYAQ

-125 LDEDERVAAIVGP
+125 LDEDERVAAIAGTGD
-138 EDESVSMLGA
+138 EDVSMLGA
-148 AALMGGSGLFTAAG
+148 AALFGGSGLATAAG

-170 STLLPGDGNGGGGG
+170 STLIPGDGSGSGD
-184 GRITPSVD
+184 GRIAPSVD
-192 QEGPIVLGGDEVGPE
+192 QEGPITLGGDGVGPD
-207 TDTVTITGRA
+207 TDSVTLTGRA
-217 EPGSTVTVTVGDKT
+217 EPGSTVTVTLGDKS
-231 VETISDDEGN
+231 VETTSDDEGN
-241 WQAEFTGDSFPSDGS
+241 WQAEFAGDNFPSDGMHTAS
-256 HGADVTVVEPDGTT
+256 VTVVEPDGTT
-270 SDLAGPEVVIDTTP
+270 TDLAGPEVTIDTTP
-284 PETAVTEGTET
+284 PETSVTQGTEA
-295 SGEIFNAEEYGQ
+295 SGEIFNAEEFGQ
-307 GIEIAGTGEPGAT
+307 GIELAGSGEPGAT
-320 VSVTIEGITRET
+320 ISVTVEGVTRET
-332 VVTEGGSWSV
+332 VVSESGSWSV

-360 VSQDAMGNSTT
+360 ISRDAMGNSTT
-371 VTESVVID
+371 VTESLVID

-397 INHAEEADGVTIV
+397 INQAEEADGTTIV

-419 VVSVQGQEQ
+419 VVSVQGVEQ

-434 DGSWSVTYAAGTL
+434 DGSWSVTFAPGTL
-447 PQGTYDAEI
+447 PQGTYEAEI
-456 TATSTDVAGNV
+456 TASSTDAAGNV
-467 NTTTGTVHVDTRVD
+467 NTTSGTVQVDTRVD
-481 NFAITSESGGADNV
+481 NFALTSSSGGADGV
-495 INAAEAQ
+495 INAQEAQ
-502 SGLVVTGTSEPGSTV
+502 SGLEVTGTSEPGSTIV
-517 VLQLGDHEVS
+517 VQLGTQQV
-527 TVAGADGSWSATFAA
+527 TAVAGADGSWSATFAA
-542 SQITQGTYTTTMTA
+542 TQITPGTYTTTMTA

-563 NTRVQTQSVTVDTEA
+563 NTSTQTQSVTVDTEA

-587 IGGDGTINHSE
+587 IGGDGTINHAE

-624 QTVAGANGV
+624 EVVAGANGV

-655 TTDAAGNSTSVT
+655 TTDAAGNATSVS

-674 RVDNLSM
+674 RVDNLTM
-681 SGGGFAATSH
+681 GGGGFAATSD
-691 GHDVINSDVAASGFD
+691 GRSVINGDVAGSGFE

-715 TVFVTIN
+715 TVFVSIGGT
-722 GVRVEADVDAS
+722 RVEAAVDAN

-752 ALAIDVMDAAGNT
+752 ALTVDVTDGAGNT
-765 QSITDTVRVDTLV
+765 QSLTDTVRVDTLV

-784 GPVEGDNVVNASEA
+784 SPVEGDNVVNAAEA

-806 QVEPGS
+806 KVEPGS
-812 TVSVDVFG
+812 TVTVDLFG
-820 ERYDA
+820 KSYSA
-825 VVDASGAWTLDIPA
+825 VVDASGNWRVDLPA
-839 GDIPQTEDSFAM
+839 ADIPQAEERFDM
-851 VVTATDAAGN
+851 VIRATDAAGN
-861 TSRIDDSLVIDTT
+861 VSSVTDSIAIDTL

-902 IAIHRVD
+902 ISIHRVD
-909 EPGGAQEMNL
+909 GPEGAQELNL

-929 LTYHF
+929 ATYHF
-934 LDGAGAPQSI
+934 LDGAGAPKSI

-972 ATTVDLGG
+972 VTTVDLG
-980 SNVDGFNIETVD
+980 SNAVDGFNIETVD

-1005 EMLEGLSENSD
+1005 DMLAGLSENSD

-1028 TISGATKT
+1028 TISGASKT
-1036 GTSTETVGGESHSVY
+1036 GTKDVDGEAYSVY
-1051 TFDNGSSIIVDDDI
+1051 SFDNGSSIVVDDDI

>member
-14 AAQYGSISENENM
+14 AAQYGSISENDSM

-42 RQSEIGG
+42 RQSEVKG
-49 YARNGGDLHIT
+49 YARSGGDLQIT

-66 IVLEEY
+66 IILEDY

-90 LNEVSLVDGGD
+90 LNEVTLVEGGN
-101 GALYAQ
+101 GTLYAQ

-125 LDEDERVAAIVGP
+125 LDEDERVAAIAGTGD
-138 EDESVSMLGA
+138 EDVSMLGA
-148 AALMGGSGLFTAAG
+148 AALFGGSGLATAAG

-170 STLLPGDGNGGGGG
+170 STLIPGDGSGSGD
-184 GRITPSVD
+184 GRIAPSVD
-192 QEGPIVLGGDEVGPE
+192 QEGPITLGGDGVGPD
-207 TDTVTITGRA
+207 TDSVTLTGRA
-217 EPGSTVTVTVGDKT
+217 EPGSTVTVTLGDKS
-231 VETISDDEGN
+231 VETTADDEGN
-241 WQAEFTGDSFPSDGS
+241 WQAEFAGDNFPSDGM
-256 HGADVTVVEPDGTT
+256 HTATVTVVEPDGTT
-270 SDLAGPEVVIDTTP
+270 SDLAGPEVTIDTTP
-284 PETAVTEGTET
+284 PETSVTQGTEA
-295 SGEIFNAEEYGQ
+295 SGEIFNAEEFGQ
-307 GIEIAGTGEPGAT
+307 GIELAGSGEPGAT
-320 VSVTIEGITRET
+320 ISVTVEGVTRET
-332 VVTEGGSWSV
+332 VVSESGSWSV

-360 VSQDAMGNSTT
+360 ISRDAMGNSTT
-371 VTESVVID
+371 VTESLVID

-397 INHAEEADGVTIV
+397 INQAEEADGTTIV

-419 VVSVQGQEQ
+419 VVSVQGVEQ

-434 DGSWSVTYAAGTL
+434 DGSWSVTFAPGTL
-447 PQGTYDAEI
+447 PQGTYEAEI
-456 TATSTDVAGNV
+456 TASSTDAAGNV
-467 NTTTGTVHVDTRVD
+467 NTTTGTVQVDTRVD
-481 NFAITSESGGADNV
+481 NFALTSSSGGADGV
-495 INAAEAQ
+495 INAQEAQ
-502 SGLVVTGTSEPGSTV
+502 SGLEVTGTSEPGSTIV
-517 VLQLGDHEVS
+517 VQLGSQQV
-527 TVAGADGSWSATFAA
+527 TAVAGADGSWSATFAA
-542 SQITQGTYTTTMTA
+542 NQITPGTYTTTMTA

-563 NTRVQTQSVTVDTEA
+563 NTSTQTQSVTVDTEA

-587 IGGDGTINHSE
+587 IGGDGTINQAE

-612 ATVTVTLDGVAH
+612 ASVTVTLDGVAH
-624 QTVAGANGV
+624 EVVAGANGV

-655 TTDAAGNSTSVT
+655 TTDAAGNATSVS

-674 RVDNLSM
+674 RVDNLTM
-681 SGGGFAATSH
+681 GGGGFAATSD
-691 GHDVINSDVAASGFD
+691 GRSVINGDVAGSGFE

-715 TVFVTIN
+715 TVFVSIGGT
-722 GVRVEADVDAS
+722 RVEAAVDAS

-752 ALAIDVMDAAGNT
+752 ALIVDVTDAAGNT
-765 QSITDTVRVDTLV
+765 QSLTDTVRVDTLV
-778 NTLDKD
+778 NALDKD
-784 GPVEGDNVVNASEA
+784 SPVEGDNVVNAAEA

-806 QVEPGS
+806 KVEPGS
-812 TVSVDVFG
+812 TVTVDLFG
-820 ERYDA
+820 KSYTA
-825 VVDASGAWTLDIPA
+825 VVDASGNWRVDLPA
-839 GDIPQTEDSFAM
+839 ADIPQAEESFDM
-851 VVTATDAAGN
+851 VIRATDAAGN
-861 TSRIDDSLVIDTT
+861 VSSVTDSIAIDTL

-902 IAIHRVD
+902 ISIHRVD
-909 EPGGAQEMNL
+909 GPEGAQELNL

-929 LTYHF
+929 STYHF
-934 LDGAGAPQSI
+934 LDGAGAPKSI

-952 TGTDAAGNANSTY
+952 TGTDDAGNANSTY

-972 ATTVDLGG
+972 VTTVDLG
-980 SNVDGFNIETVD
+980 SNAVDGFNIETVD

-1005 EMLEGLSENSD
+1005 DMLAGLSENSD

-1028 TISGATKT
+1028 TISGASKT
-1036 GTSTETVGGESHSVY
+1036 GTKDVDGEAYSVY
-1051 TFDNGSSIIVDDDI
+1051 SFDNGSSIVVDDDI

>member
-14 AAQYGSISENENM
+14 AAQYGSISENDSM

-42 RQSEIGG
+42 RQSEVKG
-49 YARNGGDLHIT
+49 YARSGGDLQIT

-66 IVLEEY
+66 IILEDY

-90 LNEVSLVDGGD
+90 LNEVTLVEGGN
-101 GALYAQ
+101 GTLYAQ

-125 LDEDERVAAIVGP
+125 LDEDERVAAIAGTG
-138 EDESVSMLGA
+138 DENVSMLGA
-148 AALMGGSGLFTAAG
+148 AALFGGSGLATAAS

-170 STLLPGDGNGGGGG
+170 STLIPGDGSGSGD
-184 GRITPSVD
+184 GRIAPSVD
-192 QEGPIVLGGDEVGPE
+192 QEGPITLGGDGVGPD
-207 TDTVTITGRA
+207 TDSVTLTGRA
-217 EPGSTVTVTVGDKT
+217 EPGSTVTVTLGDKS
-231 VETISDDEGN
+231 VETTADDEGN
-241 WQAEFTGDSFPSDGS
+241 WQAEFAGDNFPSDGM
-256 HGADVTVVEPDGTT
+256 HTATVTVVEPDGTT
-270 SDLAGPEVVIDTTP
+270 SDLAGPEVTIDTTP
-284 PETAVTEGTET
+284 PETSVTQGTEA
-295 SGEIFNAEEYGQ
+295 SGEIFNAEEFGQ
-307 GIEIAGTGEPGAT
+307 GIELAGSGEPGAT
-320 VSVTIEGITRET
+320 ISVTVEGVTRET
-332 VVTEGGSWSV
+332 VVSESGSWSV

-360 VSQDAMGNSTT
+360 ISRDAMGNSTT
-371 VTESVVID
+371 VTESIAID

-397 INHAEEADGVTIV
+397 INQAEEADGTTIV

-419 VVSVQGQEQ
+419 VVSVQGVEQ

-434 DGSWSVTYAAGTL
+434 DGSWSVTFAPGTL
-447 PQGTYDAEI
+447 PQGTYEAEI
-456 TATSTDVAGNV
+456 TASSTDAAGNV
-467 NTTTGTVHVDTRVD
+467 NTTTGTVQVDTRVD
-481 NFAITSESGGADNV
+481 NFALTSSSGGADGV
-495 INAAEAQ
+495 INAQEAQ
-502 SGLVVTGTSEPGSTV
+502 AGLEVTGTSEPGSTIV
-517 VLQLGDHEVS
+517 VQLGTQQV
-527 TVAGADGSWSATFAA
+527 TAVAGADGSWSATFAA
-542 SQITQGTYTTTMTA
+542 NQITPGTYTTTMTA

-563 NTRVQTQSVTVDTEA
+563 NTSIQTQSVTVDTEA

-587 IGGDGTINHSE
+587 IGGDGTINQAE

-612 ATVTVTLDGVAH
+612 AIVTVTLDGVAH
-624 QTVAGANGV
+624 EVVAGANGV

-655 TTDAAGNSTSVT
+655 TTDAAGNATSVS

-674 RVDNLSM
+674 RVDNLTM
-681 SGGGFAATSH
+681 GGGGFAATSD
-691 GHDVINSDVAASGFD
+691 GRSVINGDVAGSGFE

-715 TVFVTIN
+715 TVFVSIGGT
-722 GVRVEADVDAS
+722 RVEAAVDAS
-733 GNWVASF
+733 GKWVASF

-752 ALAIDVMDAAGNT
+752 ALIVDVTDAAGNT
-765 QSITDTVRVDTLV
+765 QSLTDTVRVDTLV
-778 NTLDKD
+778 NALDKD
-784 GPVEGDNVVNASEA
+784 SPVEGDNVVNAAEA

-806 QVEPGS
+806 KVEPGS
-812 TVSVDVFG
+812 TVTVDLFG
-820 ERYDA
+820 KSYAA
-825 VVDASGAWTLDIPA
+825 VVDASGNWRVDLPA
-839 GDIPQTEDSFAM
+839 ADIPQAEESFDM
-851 VVTATDAAGN
+851 VIRATDAAGN
-861 TSRIDDSLVIDTT
+861 VSSVTDSIAIDTL

-902 IAIHRVD
+902 ISIHRVD
-909 EPGGAQEMNL
+909 GPEGAQELNL

-929 LTYHF
+929 STYHF
-934 LDGAGAPQSI
+934 LDGAGAPKSI

-972 ATTVDLGG
+972 VTTVDLG
-980 SNVDGFNIETVD
+980 SNAVDGFNIETVD

-1005 EMLEGLSENSD
+1005 DMLAGLSENSD

-1028 TISGATKT
+1028 TISGASKT
-1036 GTSTETVGGESHSVY
+1036 GTKDVDGEAYSVY
-1051 TFDNGSSIIVDDDI
+1051 SFDNGSSIVVDDDI

>member
-14 AAQYGSISENENM
+14 AAQYGSISENDSM

-42 RQSEIGG
+42 RQSEVNG
-49 YARNGGDLHIT
+49 YARSGGDLQIT

-66 IVLEEY
+66 IILEDY

-90 LNEVSLVDGGD
+90 LNEVTLVEGGN
-101 GALYAQ
+101 GTLYAQ

-125 LDEDERVAAIVGP
+125 LDEDERVAAIAGTGD
-138 EDESVSMLGA
+138 EDVSMLGA
-148 AALMGGSGLFTAAG
+148 AALLGGSGLATAAG

-170 STLLPGDGNGGGGG
+170 STLIPGDGSGSGG
-184 GRITPSVD
+184 GRIAPSVD
-192 QEGPIVLGGDEVGPE
+192 QEGPITLGGDGVGPD
-207 TDTVTITGRA
+207 TDSVTLTGRA
-217 EPGSTVTVTVGDKT
+217 EPGSTVTVTLGDKS
-231 VETISDDEGN
+231 VETTSDDEGN
-241 WQAEFTGDSFPSDGS
+241 WQAEFAGDDFPSDGM
-256 HGADVTVVEPDGTT
+256 HTAIVTVVEPDGTT
-270 SDLAGPEVVIDTTP
+270 TDLAGPEVTIDTTP
-284 PETAVTEGTET
+284 PETSVTQGTEA
-295 SGEIFNAEEYGQ
+295 SGEIFNAEEFGQ
-307 GIEIAGTGEPGAT
+307 GIELAGSGEPGAT
-320 VSVTIEGITRET
+320 ISVTVEGVTRET
-332 VVTEGGSWSV
+332 VVSESGSWSV

-360 VSQDAMGNSTT
+360 VSRDAMGNSTT
-371 VTESVVID
+371 VTESIVID

-397 INHAEEADGVTIV
+397 INQAEEADGTTIV

-419 VVSVQGQEQ
+419 VVSVQGVEQ

-434 DGSWSVTYAAGTL
+434 DGSWSVSFAPGTL
-447 PQGTYDAEI
+447 PQGTYEAEI
-456 TATSTDVAGNV
+456 TASSTDAAGNV
-467 NTTTGTVHVDTRVD
+467 NTTSGTVQVDTRVD
-481 NFAITSESGGADNV
+481 NFALTSSSGGADGV
-495 INAAEAQ
+495 INAQEAQ
-502 SGLVVTGTSEPGSTV
+502 SGLEVTGTSEPGSTIV
-517 VLQLGDHEVS
+517 VQLGSQQV
-527 TVAGADGSWSATFAA
+527 TAVAGADGSWSATFAA
-542 SQITQGTYTTTMTA
+542 SQIAPGTYTTTMTA

-563 NTRVQTQSVTVDTEA
+563 NTSTQTQSVTVDTEA

-587 IGGDGTINHSE
+587 IGGDGTINHAE

-624 QTVAGANGV
+624 EVVAGANGV

-655 TTDAAGNSTSVT
+655 TTDAAGNSTSVS

-674 RVDNLSM
+674 RVDNLTM
-681 SGGGFAATSH
+681 SGGGFAATSD
-691 GHDVINSDVAASGFD
+691 GRSVINGDLAGSGFE

-715 TVFVTIN
+715 TVFVSIGGT
-722 GVRVEADVDAS
+722 RVEAAVDAN

-752 ALAIDVMDAAGNT
+752 ALIVDVTDGAGNT
-765 QSITDTVRVDTLV
+765 QSLTDTVRVDTLV
-778 NTLDKD
+778 NALDKD
-784 GPVEGDNVVNASEA
+784 SPVEGDNVVNAAEA

-806 QVEPGS
+806 KVEPGS
-812 TVSVDVFG
+812 TVTVDLFG
-820 ERYDA
+820 KSYAA
-825 VVDASGAWTLDIPA
+825 VVDASGNWRVDLPA
-839 GDIPQTEDSFAM
+839 ADIPQAEESFDM
-851 VVTATDAAGN
+851 LIRATDAAGN
-861 TSRIDDSLVIDTT
+861 TSSVTDSLAIDTL

-891 RNTTIETTDED
+891 RNTTIETTDDD
-902 IAIHRVD
+902 ISIHRVD
-909 EPGGAQEMNL
+909 GPEGAQELNL

-929 LTYHF
+929 TTYHF
-934 LDGAGAPQSI
+934 LDAAGAPKSI

-972 ATTVDLGG
+972 VTTVDLG
-980 SNVDGFNIETVD
+980 SNAVDGFNIETVD

-1005 EMLEGLSENSD
+1005 DMLAGLSENSD

-1028 TISGATKT
+1028 TISGASKT
-1036 GTSTETVGGESHSVY
+1036 GTKDVDGEAYSVY
-1051 TFDNGSSIIVDDDI
+1051 SFDNGSSIVVDDDI

>member
-14 AAQYGSISENENM
+14 AAQYGSISENDSM

-42 RQSEIGG
+42 RQSEVKG
-49 YARNGGDLHIT
+49 YARSGGDLQIT

-66 IVLEEY
+66 IILEDY

-90 LNEVSLVDGGD
+90 LNEVTLVEGGN
-101 GALYAQ
+101 GTLYAQ

-125 LDEDERVAAIVGP
+125 LDEDERVAAIAGTG
-138 EDESVSMLGA
+138 DENVSMLGA
-148 AALMGGSGLFTAAG
+148 AALFGGSGLATAAS

-170 STLLPGDGNGGGGG
+170 STLIPGDGSGSGD
-184 GRITPSVD
+184 GRIAPSVD
-192 QEGPIVLGGDEVGPE
+192 QEGPITLGGDGVGPD
-207 TDTVTITGRA
+207 TDSVTLTGRA
-217 EPGSTVTVTVGDKT
+217 EPGSTVTVTLGDKS
-231 VETISDDEGN
+231 VETTADDEGN
-241 WQAEFTGDSFPSDGS
+241 WQAEFAGDNFPSDGM
-256 HGADVTVVEPDGTT
+256 HTATVTVVEPDGTT
-270 SDLAGPEVVIDTTP
+270 SDLAGPEVTIDTTP
-284 PETAVTEGTET
+284 PETSVTQGTEA
-295 SGEIFNAEEYGQ
+295 SGEIFNAEEFGQ
-307 GIEIAGTGEPGAT
+307 GIELAGSGEPGAT
-320 VSVTIEGITRET
+320 ISVTVEGVTRET
-332 VVTEGGSWSV
+332 VVSESGSWSV

-360 VSQDAMGNSTT
+360 ISRDAMGNSTT
-371 VTESVVID
+371 VTESIAID

-397 INHAEEADGVTIV
+397 INQAEEADGTTIV

-419 VVSVQGQEQ
+419 VVSVQGVEQ

-434 DGSWSVTYAAGTL
+434 DGSWSVTFAPGTL
-447 PQGTYDAEI
+447 PQGTYEAEI
-456 TATSTDVAGNV
+456 TASSTDAAGNV
-467 NTTTGTVHVDTRVD
+467 NTTTGTVQVDTRVD
-481 NFAITSESGGADNV
+481 NFALTSSSGGADGV
-495 INAAEAQ
+495 INAQEAQ
-502 SGLVVTGTSEPGSTV
+502 AGLEVTGTSEPGSTIV
-517 VLQLGDHEVS
+517 VQLGTQQV
-527 TVAGADGSWSATFAA
+527 TAVAGADGSWSATFAA
-542 SQITQGTYTTTMTA
+542 NQITPGTYTTTMTA

-563 NTRVQTQSVTVDTEA
+563 NTSIQTQSVTVDTEA

-587 IGGDGTINHSE
+587 IGGDGTINQAE

-612 ATVTVTLDGVAH
+612 AIVTVTLDGVAH
-624 QTVAGANGV
+624 EVVAGANGV

-655 TTDAAGNSTSVT
+655 TTDAAGNATSVS

-674 RVDNLSM
+674 RVDNLTM
-681 SGGGFAATSH
+681 GGGGFAATSD
-691 GHDVINSDVAASGFD
+691 GRSVINGDVAGSGFE

-715 TVFVTIN
+715 TVFVSIGGT
-722 GVRVEADVDAS
+722 RVEAAVDAS
-733 GNWVASF
+733 GKWVASF

-752 ALAIDVMDAAGNT
+752 ALIVDVTDAAGNT
-765 QSITDTVRVDTLV
+765 QSLTDTVRVDTLV
-778 NTLDKD
+778 NALDKD
-784 GPVEGDNVVNASEA
+784 SPVEGDNVVNAAEA

-806 QVEPGS
+806 KVEPGS
-812 TVSVDVFG
+812 TVTVDLFG
-820 ERYDA
+820 KSYAA
-825 VVDASGAWTLDIPA
+825 VVDASGNWRVDLPA
-839 GDIPQTEDSFAM
+839 ADIPQAEESFDM
-851 VVTATDAAGN
+851 VIRATDAAGN
-861 TSRIDDSLVIDTT
+861 VSSVTDSIAIDTL

-902 IAIHRVD
+902 ISIHRVD
-909 EPGGAQEMNL
+909 GPEGAQELNL

-929 LTYHF
+929 STYHF
-934 LDGAGAPQSI
+934 LDGAGAPKSI

-972 ATTVDLGG
+972 VTTVDLG
-980 SNVDGFNIETVD
+980 SNAVDGFNIETVD

-1005 EMLEGLSENSD
+1005 DMLAGLS
-1016 TLLVRGGTDDTL
+1016 
-1028 TISGATKT
+1028 
-1036 GTSTETVGGESHSVY
+1036 
-1051 TFDNGSSIIVDDDI
+1051 
-1065 KTVI
+1065 